1 MIKSSRVIAYTFFIS
16 LYLIT
21 FTSLSS
27 AQSYPNRT
35 VKIIVA
41 QAAGASPDVVAR
53 ALATKLSDLWKVPVI
68 VENKPGANGNLGM
81 DLVAKSPADGYTL
94 GLVVPSVMVIN
105 PFVYKNMPFKPLEDL
120 APITQVTAIIFSLV
134 VNPQRPYQSVDEI
147 IAYAKKHP
155 GEINYSSAGVGNLQH
170 LAGELF
176 SSSAGIKM
184 NHIPNK
190 GDSAAMVDVMG
201 GQTDLMFVPLPSAIN
216 QIKAGKL
223 NLIALPSKKRVSQ
236 FPNIPLMSEL
246 GQSEVLIEGWTGLVA
261 PAGTPDHILEG
272 VQKAIRQIVVE
283 QNTKQSIESQGFEV
297 VASTPKEFKQ
307 FLKLESLKWGNVIQK
322 SGINLSN

>member
-1 MIKSSRVIAYTFFIS
+1 MKSLRIQPLHLFIACIFIS
-16 LYLIT
+16 FST
-21 FTSLSS
+21 FSFSQ
-27 AQSYPNRT
+27 AYPNRT

-53 ALATKLSDLWKVPVI
+53 ALSVKLSDIWKVPVI

-81 DLVAKSPADGYTL
+81 DVVAKSPADGYTL

-120 APITQVTAIIFSLV
+120 APITQVTAIVFSLV
-134 VNPQRPYQSVDEI
+134 VNPQRPYQTVDEI
-147 IAYAKKHP
+147 VAYAKKHP
-155 GEINYSSAGVGNLQH
+155 NEINYSSAGVGNLQH
-170 LAGELF
+170 LAAELF
-176 SSSAGIKM
+176 SFSAGIKM

-223 NLIALPSKKRVSQ
+223 NLVALASKKRVSQ
-236 FPNIPLMSEL
+236 FPNTPLMSEV
-246 GQSEVLIEGWTGLVA
+246 GQGDVLIEGWTGLVA
-261 PAGTPDHILEG
+261 PVGTPDHILED
-272 VQKAIRQIVVE
+272 VQKAIRQIVIDP
-283 QNTKQSIESQGFEV
+283 NIKQSIESQGFEV

-307 FLKLESLKWGNVIQK
+307 FLKLESSKWSNVIQK
-322 SGINLSN
+322 SAMNLNN

>member
-1 MIKSSRVIAYTFFIS
+1 MKSLEIQRLHLFIACIFMSFSTFSFS
-16 LYLIT
+16 Q
-21 FTSLSS
+21 
-27 AQSYPNRT
+27 AYPNRT

-53 ALATKLSDLWKVPVI
+53 TLSVKLSDIWKVPVI

-120 APITQVTAIIFSLV
+120 APITQITAIIFSLV
-134 VNPQRPYQSVDEI
+134 VNPQRPYQTVDEI

-155 GEINYSSAGVGNLQH
+155 NEINYSSAGVGNLQH
-170 LAGELF
+170 LAAELF
-176 SSSAGIKM
+176 SFSAGIKM

-223 NLIALPSKKRVSQ
+223 NLVALASKKRVSQ
-236 FPNIPLMSEL
+236 FPNTPLMSEV
-246 GQSEVLIEGWTGLVA
+246 GQGDVLIEGWTGLVA
-261 PAGTPDHILEG
+261 PVGTPDYILED

-283 QNTKQSIESQGFEV
+283 PSTKQSIESQGFEV
-297 VASTPKEFKQ
+297 VASNPKEFKQ
-307 FLKLESLKWGNVIQK
+307 FLKLESSKWGNVIQK
-322 SGINLSN
+322 SAINLSN